1 MNGFCEKV
9 MSVGGGPLRASDIEV
24 LQVNL
29 GLRCN
34 QECVHCHVSASP
46 MRTEAMD
53 WRTMKDVLDAARLA
67 RPALVDLTGGAPE
80 LNPHFMEFVKALREE
95 GHAVQ
100 VRTNLT
106 VMTEPGLEGMPGFLR
121 ENGVLLVASM
131 PCYLSENVCA
141 QRGAGSYDKSVQV
154 LRTLNSLGYGREDGL
169 QLNLVYNPGGAFLPP
184 GQPGLEADYRREL
197 YARSGTV
204 FSQLFT
210 ITNMPIGRNLTLM
223 RRDDRDGEYMELL
236 RGAFN
241 PATLDGL
248 MCRHQVSVGWDGRLY
263 DCDFNLAL
271 GLPVEA
277 APGHVRQFDPE
288 RLARRRVVT
297 GEHCFG
303 CTAGCGS
310 SCRGALAGM
319 AQV

>member
-46 MRTEAMD
+46 MRTEAID

-80 LNPHFMEFVKALREE
+80 LNPHFREFVKALREE

-197 YARSGTV
+197 PDVPDWFEVDRTDLTAR
-204 FSQLFT
+204 L
-210 ITNMPIGRNLTLM
+210 
-223 RRDDRDGEYMELL
+223 GEI
-236 RGAFN
+236 A
-241 PATLDGL
+241 
-248 MCRHQVSVGWDGRLY
+248 
-263 DCDFNLAL
+263 
-271 GLPVEA
+271 
-277 APGHVRQFDPE
+277 
-288 RLARRRVVT
+288 ARRRTSASRSGSRPRASTWARRWCARVT
-297 GEHCFG
+297 GW
-303 CTAGCGS
+303 AR
-310 SCRGALAGM
+310 CRW
-319 AQV
+319 V